1 MKKSFTLIELLV
13 VIAIIAILASMLLP
27 ALSKAREKAKSI
39 SCLNN
44 IKQCTLGILMY
55 ADDNGGVVVSGC
67 TSAWT
72 ANETGDYLGWRV
84 VYSNI
89 KDYKNWALTQTW
101 RTNLTVMLGQGYYS
115 AWVDECPSARSA
127 HHNPGMVGDQSYAMP
142 AFNRSYGAMPGAY
155 VNQDICGYP
164 YRNFFKYD
172 NAVGG
177 PARSW
182 FIADGHFASDN
193 PWPQD
198 GREVSHN
205 YIGQPNQQGHSLAAK
220 HLQKGNM
227 SFADGHAATLDYRQM
242 QYYVGIVCYW
252 VTPQY
257 IWVGGKGGAYV
268 PVDINIPETE
278 KCKQWD

>member
-39 SCLNN
+39 ACVNN
-44 IKQCTLGILMY
+44 LKQCTQAILLY
-55 ADDNGGVVVSGC
+55 GDDHGGVVLSGC
-67 TSAWT
+67 TAGYT
-72 ANETGDYLGWRV
+72 ANQTGDDLGWRV
-84 VYSNI
+84 VYSNHQGY
-89 KDYKNWALTQTW
+89 KDWNKASWAG
-101 RTNLTVMLGQGYYS
+101 NLTIQLGQGYYS
-115 AWVDECPSARSA
+115 GWVDECPSARSA
-127 HHNPGMVGDQSYAMP
+127 HDNIGMVGDQSYAMP

-177 PARSW
+177 PAKSW
-182 FIADGHFASDN
+182 FMADSHLQSSSYYPN
-193 PWPQD
+193 D
-198 GREVSHN
+198 GREVGHD
-205 YIGQPNQQGHSLAAK
+205 YIGSPNQQGHSLAAK

-227 SFADGHAATLDYRQM
+227 AFADGHVETLDYRRM

-257 IWVGGKGGAYV
+257 IWLGGKGGAYV
-268 PVDINIPETE
+268 PVDINIPEAE

>member
-27 ALSKAREKAKSI
+27 ALSKAREKAKTI
-39 SCLNN
+39 SCVNN
-44 IKQCTLGILMY
+44 LKQCTLAILMY
-55 ADDNGGVVVSGC
+55 GEDNGGVVLSGC
-67 TSAWT
+67 TAGYT
-72 ANETGDYLGWRV
+72 ANQTGDYLGWRV
-84 VYSNI
+84 VYSNHQGY
-89 KDYKNWALTQTW
+89 KDWNNAAWAN
-101 RTNLTVMLGQGYYS
+101 NLTVRLGQGYYS
-115 AWVDECPSARSA
+115 GWVDECPSARSA
-127 HHNPGMVGDQSYAMP
+127 HHNIGMVGDQSYAMP

-164 YRNFFKYD
+164 ERNFFRYG
-172 NAVGG
+172 NAVSG
-177 PARSW
+177 PAKAW
-182 FIADGHFASDN
+182 MMADGHFTGN

-198 GREVSHN
+198 GRETSHN

-227 SFADGHAATLDYRQM
+227 AFADGHVVTLDYRQM

-252 VTPQY
+252 VTPHY

-268 PVDINIPETE
+268 PVDINIPDAER
-278 KCKQWD
+278 CKQWD

>member
-1 MKKSFTLIELLV
+1 MV

-27 ALSKAREKAKSI
+27 ALNKAREKAKSV
-39 SCLNN
+39 SCLSN
-44 IKQCTLGILMY
+44 IKQCTLAILMY
-55 ADDNGGVVVSGC
+55 GDDNGGVVLSGC
-67 TSAWT
+67 TAGYT

-84 VYSNI
+84 VYSSHKGY
-89 KDYKNWALTQTW
+89 KDWNKAAWAN
-101 RTNLTVMLGQGYYS
+101 NLTVRLGQGYYS
-115 AWVDECPSARSA
+115 GWVDECPSSRSA
-127 HHNPGMVGDQSYAMP
+127 HHNIGMVGDQSYAMP

-164 YRNFFKYD
+164 NRNFFRYE

-182 FIADGHFASDN
+182 FIADGHLKNVNGLD

-205 YIGQPNQQGHSLAAK
+205 TLDQPNAQRNSLAAK

-227 SFADGHAATLDYRQM
+227 SFADGHAECLDYRRM

-252 VTPQY
+252 VSPQY
-257 IWVGGKGGAYV
+257 IWVGAKGGAYV
-268 PVDINIPETE
+268 PVEISIPDAE

>member
-1 MKKSFTLIELLV
+1 
-13 VIAIIAILASMLLP
+13 MLL
-27 ALSKAREKAKSI
+27 SSI
-39 SCLNN
+39 HE
-44 IKQCTLGILMY
+44 
-55 ADDNGGVVVSGC
+55 A
-67 TSAWT
+67 TSDAPT
-72 ANETGDYLGWRV
+72 QPGWIGYRAF
-84 VYSNI
+84 YSNV
-89 KDYKNWALTQTW
+89 DWYKNNWNNDQYWKDTGSKPGLRMQ
-101 RTNLTVMLGQGYYS
+101 LSQGYYS
-115 AWVDECPSARSA
+115 GWVDECPSARSA
-127 HHNPGMVGDQSYAMP
+127 HHNIGMVGDQSYAMP

-177 PARSW
+177 PAKSW
-182 FIADGHFASDN
+182 FIADGHLASDN

-252 VTPQY
+252 VSPQY
-257 IWVGGKGGAYV
+257 IWVGGKGGSYV
-268 PVDINIPETE
+268 PVDINIPDAE